1 MERVVMSEN
10 KPVTRRLKRRE
21 VDLALQEMRR
31 TFYGEFLLDQPRG
44 SALPSVQELARLNKV
59 SNAIAR
65 KFYDQLQQEGIVV
78 SKERK
83 GFFIAESFEQG
94 GMAGVLEKPPL
105 IGVVAYLDKTLPETA
120 YSLAGKI
127 LESFEKTINENG
139 WGIHFFNTY
148 PNTFVTP
155 EFLLDMAKARLDAIL
170 VLTSAR
176 QEQDVELLRAL
187 ELPTITTE
195 FPSDYATNIQFDHR
209 LFSENAS
216 AYLCECGFKR
226 IAYFSD
232 VEKSWGE
239 ERKCGYLNVLKKHK
253 MKPICVELKHHG
265 GDYEAC
271 VDDLQRQKVDAVFA
285 VNDQAAMAL
294 KVAGLDMSTVAL
306 MGIDDRIEAR
316 TANLTTIQLNRQTVA
331 ECAFT
336 QLVNYFVHQLPLPR
350 EITLGGLLL
359 KRSSTELLRP
369 RKRCV
374 LRHERFPESRALG
387 WQPLG
392 SVHR

>member
-1 MERVVMSEN
+1 MERVVMGEN

-21 VDLALQEMRR
+21 VDLVLQEVRR
-31 TFYGEFLLDQPRG
+31 NFYRDFLLDQPQG
-44 SALPSVQELARLNKV
+44 SALPSVQELARRNHV

-65 KFYDQLQQEGIVV
+65 KFYDQLQQEGVVV
-78 SKERK
+78 SKARK
-83 GFFIAESFEQG
+83 GFFIAESFAQAA
-94 GMAGVLEKPPL
+94 MAGVLEKPPL
-105 IGVVAYLDKTLPETA
+105 IGVVAYLDNTLPETA
-120 YSLAGKI
+120 YSIGARI
-127 LESFEKTINENG
+127 LGHFEKVINENG

-148 PNTFVTP
+148 PNTYVTP
-155 EFLLDMAKARLDAIL
+155 ELLLQLAKARLDAIL
-170 VLTSAR
+170 VLTSVR
-176 QEQDVELLRAL
+176 QGRDVELLRGL

-209 LFSENAS
+209 LFGENAS

-226 IAYFSD
+226 VAFFSD
-232 VEKSWGE
+232 VEKPWGE
-239 ERKCGYLNVLKKHK
+239 ERKRGYLKVLKKQK
-253 MKPICVELKHHG
+253 MEPICVELKNHG
-265 GDYEAC
+265 GDYVAC
-271 VDDLQRQKVDAVFA
+271 VTELARQGVDAVFA

-294 KVAGLDMSTVAL
+294 KVAGLDMSTIAL

-331 ECAFT
+331 ESAFT
-336 QLVNYFVHQLPLPR
+336 QLVNYFTHQLPLPR
-350 EITLGGLLL
+350 EVTLGGLLL

-374 LRHERFPESRALG
+374 LRPEQFPESRVLG

-392 SVHR
+392 SVQQ